1 MKMYSELDSEGSGC
15 GLFQDTMLEFT
26 WRNWQ
31 KPNNPQWQNHNVWV
45 VWLWFR
51 WHTSSWSLFAQPQL

>member
-26 WRNWQ
+26 
-31 KPNNPQWQNHNVWV
+31 
-45 VWLWFR
+45 
-51 WHTSSWSLFAQPQL
+51 